1 MIFNDISKLITI
13 IQLLRY
19 NCLFLRKNFELIQI
33 KPNAQIYIFCPS
45 NYATG
50 GPEALHQLGKRLIE
64 LGHSVFMYYFY
75 HQGEHPVHQSY
86 IKYNV
91 PFVNEIENQKGNFL
105 ILPETFLEPIFDKN
119 YSAIKKIVWWL
130 SVTNYE
136 IVLDN
141 AKEAVKHKKF
151 YSLKSRLFPNKYK
164 TLPTITKLKL
174 KGVLNLAHS
183 HFSLDFLTRNE
194 MDIIGKISDY
204 MSDSFYERIDS
215 STLKEDILLYNPKKN
230 GEYLDSIMSKSQHL
244 NWKPLVNMS
253 PDEVAIWMNKSKLY
267 VDFGYHPG
275 QERMPRE
282 AILMKC
288 CVVTGSKG
296 SAAYQDDVPVPTGFK
311 FDDSKDS
318 AEKVIRRLEQT
329 LANFDEDTKLFKDYR
344 IRIIA
349 EKANFNKAVKLV
361 FGGSEKN

>member
-1 MIFNDISKLITI
+1 
-13 IQLLRY
+13 
-19 NCLFLRKNFELIQI
+19 
-33 KPNAQIYIFCPS
+33 
-45 NYATG
+45 
-50 GPEALHQLGKRLIE
+50 
-64 LGHSVFMYYFY
+64 
-75 HQGEHPVHQSY
+75 
-86 IKYNV
+86 
-91 PFVNEIENQKGNFL
+91 
-105 ILPETFLEPIFDKN
+105 
-119 YSAIKKIVWWL
+119 
-130 SVTNYE
+130 
-136 IVLDN
+136 
-141 AKEAVKHKKF
+141 
-151 YSLKSRLFPNKYK
+151 
-164 TLPTITKLKL
+164 
-174 KGVLNLAHS
+174 
-183 HFSLDFLTRNE
+183 
-194 MDIIGKISDY
+194 
-204 MSDSFYERIDS
+204 
-215 STLKEDILLYNPKKN
+215 
-230 GEYLDSIMSKSQHL
+230 MSKSQHL

-361 FGGSEKN
+361 FGGSENN